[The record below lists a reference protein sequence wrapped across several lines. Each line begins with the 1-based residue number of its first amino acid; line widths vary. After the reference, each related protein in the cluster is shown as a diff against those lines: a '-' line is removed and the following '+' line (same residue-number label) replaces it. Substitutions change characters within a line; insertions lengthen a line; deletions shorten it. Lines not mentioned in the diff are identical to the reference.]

1 MLNRFMSISEQEL
14 QALLQELAN
23 YRANIAASLMRIREI
38 ENFLKSKLE
47 VKQSD

>member
-23 YRANIAASLMRIREI
+23 YRANIATSLMRIREI
-38 ENFLKSKLE
+38 ENFLKSKLS